1 MPNGFFHFCSSRTSL
16 QYIEGFEGS
25 WRSSRSG
32 FYILVIQML
41 FLTLELAFSFRLC
54 EAKSTG
60 VTTHDQD
67 MFCIVYCTVLSFF
80 NFFNHVSCFPLPRRH
95 QWLRSWK
102 SMAARQSIS
111 SRLGRR
117 ALFTRGVIGVQPEQ
131 SVQLV
136 GPAALQQQGWRRLH
150 WSDDFQIC
158 PNWTQP
164 ADLYQS
170 EVRRKRDLVR
180 DNMEL
185 TWIHL
190 GRVLNH
196 GLPTQHTFSNSFKH
210 FCIRQA
216 ETHTSSERALGL
228 MQSYNWYQNVPRVCQ
243 KIQRLLLRDQIL
255 YCCISWHGE
264 TMWNLTFLAAICYL
278 HLFTLFPIYL
288 PYLHV
293 FTNFTICY
301 REVQRAA
308 VGWRYGGRGGSGGRQ
323 QDFQRS
329 MRTALPCAI
338 FKQNMKNQ
346 GNMKTHGKPR
356 EKHGKKQW
364 HQWRT
369 WQVNADNFT
378 ISAQDLAEE
387 FGRFNALATCFVL
400 KLTRYNKTPWQC
412 N

>member
-1 MPNGFFHFCSSRTSL
+1 MPNGFFHSCSSRTSL

-41 FLTLELAFSFRLC
+41 FLILELAFSFRLC

-80 NFFNHVSCFPLPRRH
+80 NFCYHVSCFPLPRRH

-180 DNMEL
+180 DTMEL

-264 TMWNLTFLAAICYL
+264 TWHFLLPYAIYIYL
-278 HLFTLFPIYL
+278 HYFPSIYRIYMYLLKNYYML
-288 PYLHV
+288 PRSPTCCCRLKV
-293 FTNFTICY
+293 
-301 REVQRAA
+301 
-308 VGWRYGGRGGSGGRQ
+308 WRPWR
-323 QDFQRS
+323 
-329 MRTALPCAI
+329 L
-338 FKQNMKNQ
+338 
-346 GNMKTHGKPR
+346 
-356 EKHGKKQW
+356 
-364 HQWRT
+364 WRT
-369 WQVNADNFT
+369 STGFSTFHEDG
-378 ISAQDLAEE
+378 I
-387 FGRFNALATCFVL
+387 ALCKNLQTKHEKPGKHEKTWKTTGKAWKKTMTSMTH
-400 KLTRYNKTPWQC
+400 LTSECW
-412 N
+412 